1 MMEIQPRETAM
12 KFVRSMMVMA
22 AMVSAWQAAGAQGS
36 GEHGESVAPRLQLP
50 IPNLPGTSFTS
61 AIVSFPP
68 GAKAA
73 PHRHG
78 EALVYAYVISGTVRS
93 QLDDE
98 PAKVY
103 RTGEDWYEPPGA
115 HHKVTENVSKS
126 QPARLLVIFIS
137 PTGTP
142 LKIPD

>member
-1 MMEIQPRETAM
+1 MNFFRSTMVLTAM
-12 KFVRSMMVMA
+12 ATVWLVASADGIGKHAETVM
-22 AMVSAWQAAGAQGS
+22 
-36 GEHGESVAPRLQLP
+36 PRLQLP
-50 IPNLPGTSFTS
+50 LANLPGTSFTS

-78 EALVYAYVISGTVRS
+78 QAFVYAYVLSGTVRS

-103 RTGEDWYEPPGA
+103 RAGEDWYEPPSA
-115 HHKVTENVSKS
+115 HHKVTENVSKI
-126 QPARLLVIFIS
+126 QPARLLVVFIS

-142 LKIPD
+142 LKNAD

>member
-1 MMEIQPRETAM
+1 MN
-12 KFVRSMMVMA
+12 FVRFVILVTLAVARLA
-22 AMVSAWQAAGAQGS
+22 ASAHES
-36 GEHGESVAPRLQLP
+36 GDHAESVAPRLQLP
-50 IPNLPGTSFTS
+50 IPNLPGTTFTS

-78 EALVYAYVISGTVRS
+78 RALVYAYVLSGTIRS
-93 QLDDE
+93 QLDEE
-98 PAKVY
+98 PARVY
-103 RTGEDWYEPPGA
+103 RTGEDWYEAPGA
-115 HHKVTENVSKS
+115 HHKVTENVSNS
-126 QPARLLVIFIS
+126 EPAQLLVIFIS

>member
-1 MMEIQPRETAM
+1 MNFLRSVALTAL
-12 KFVRSMMVMA
+12 A
-22 AMVSAWQAAGAQGS
+22 AAWLLAGAHGTE
-36 GEHGESVAPRLQLP
+36 EHAESVAPRLQLP
-50 IPNLPGTSFTS
+50 IPNLPGTTFTS

-78 EALVYAYVISGTVRS
+78 QALVYAYVLSGAVRS

-103 RTGEDWYEPPGA
+103 RTGDDWYEPPGA
-115 HHKVTENVSKS
+115 HHKVTENVSDS
-126 QPARLLVIFIS
+126 EPARLLVVFIS